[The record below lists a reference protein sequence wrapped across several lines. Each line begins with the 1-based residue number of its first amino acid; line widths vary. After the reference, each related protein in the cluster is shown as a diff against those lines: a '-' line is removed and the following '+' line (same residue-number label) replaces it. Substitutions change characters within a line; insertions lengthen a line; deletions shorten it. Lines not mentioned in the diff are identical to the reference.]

1 MPEHDIEIA
10 LLKKELEQCNEKLD
24 KLTDDVASLVEAW
37 KAAGMLISVVKG
49 AAALVLAI
57 SVIVG
62 AWKFGISPESAK

>member
-1 MPEHDIEIA
+1 MSDHEVEIA

-24 KLTDDVASLVEAW
+24 KITADVSELVKAW
-37 KAAGMLISVVKG
+37 EAAGMLISVVKG

-62 AWKFGISPESAK
+62 AWKFGLPKPD